1 MSKGWDFDTG
11 SGGGNNVEYTK
22 FPEGI
27 TKIRVVD
34 ATPNIRWIHWINS
47 LKRSINCPG
56 RGCPICEMR
65 KNEKANKMEYTHNMS
80 RRFAL
85 QVLNRNTGKL
95 EMMEQGVTFF
105 QDLKDIMEM
114 LDEKGKKLIDVDIS
128 VKRRG
133 TGKDS
138 TSYRIDIDE
147 EYPLTDADK
156 KLIEGM
162 VDMDEYFKVH
172 EPEKII
178 RVLQGEDW
186 KEVMYDEEV
195 EDDKEEEFE
204 LE

>member
-1 MSKGWDFDTG
+1 MRKGWDFDTG
-11 SGGGNNVEYTK
+11 SSRGSNVEYTK

-34 ATPNIRWIHWINS
+34 TAPNIRWAHWINS
-47 LKRSINCPG
+47 LKRSVNCPG

-65 KNEKANKMEYTHNMS
+65 KNEKANKMEYTHNLS

-95 EMMEQGVTFF
+95 EMMEQGITFF
-105 QDLKDIMEM
+105 QDLKDLMEM
-114 LDEKGKKLIDVDIS
+114 LDEKGKHLIDVDIS

-133 TGKDS
+133 SGKDN
-138 TSYRIDIDE
+138 TSYRLDIDE

-186 KEVMYDEEV
+186 KEVMYDKEI
-195 EDDKEEEFE
+195 EDEEEEFE